1 MEILARSSGVL
12 SWHDRSVRCALG
24 RGGVRKDKRE
34 GDGATPIGV
43 FPLRRVI
50 YRADRVETPAT
61 RLPTAFM
68 TRQDGWCDDPRDPHY
83 NQMVRL
89 PCEARH
95 EALWREDG
103 VYDVIV
109 VVGHNDE
116 PVEPGRGSAV
126 FLHVATS
133 DFAPTEGCV
142 AIALADLLALL
153 GECGPAARLRVSPD

>member
-12 SWHDRSVRCALG
+12 SWRDWSVRCALG
-24 RGGVRKDKRE
+24 RGGVSEDKRE
-34 GDGATPIGV
+34 GDGATPVGV

-50 YRADRVETPAT
+50 YRADRLKTPAT
-61 RLPTAFM
+61 RLPIASM
-68 TRQDGWCDDPRDPHY
+68 TRLDGWCDDPAHPHY

-95 EALWREDG
+95 EVLWRDDR
-103 VYDVIV
+103 VYDVLV

-116 PVEPGRGSAV
+116 PVEPGRGSAI
-126 FLHVATS
+126 FLHAATS

-142 AIALADLLALL
+142 AIAIADLLALL
-153 GECGPAARLRVSPD
+153 GECGPAPSLRVSPD